1 MRILVA
7 ALLSLV
13 LVSPLLAHSG
23 ARHRSS
29 DRNITFD
36 DRGSGPL
43 DCGALKVTFGGE
55 AAAVQEERVE
65 LPGGELKVRV
75 QEQGGIYVQH
85 GSGSGYTARLCKA
98 AADPALLSDVRVA
111 QQGRSLTVEGP
122 ADEDRWVGYLIV
134 DAPTD
139 ASLRVESDN
148 APITLKRVRG
158 SFVAKAQNGPIAIE
172 DAAGTIDASTENGP
186 IALSGGEGDVKLRAA
201 NGPIAV
207 ELDREWRGKGLDART
222 QNGPLAVT
230 VSSAFR
236 SGVVLES
243 DGTSPWDCDGPSC
256 EGWKIHGTGQ
266 YGGRTF
272 TLGDGPALVH
282 LSTSNGPVAIQSPE
296 Q

>member
-7 ALLSLV
+7 AGLSLV
-13 LVSPLLAHSG
+13 LATPQLAHS
-23 ARHRSS
+23 RVSHRSS

-55 AAAVQEERVE
+55 AATVQEERVE
-65 LPGGELKVRV
+65 LAGGALEVRV

-98 AADPALLSDVRVA
+98 AADPALLRDVRVA

-139 ASLRVESDN
+139 ASLRVQSDN

-158 SFVAKAQNGPIAIE
+158 SFVAKATNGPIAIE
-172 DAAGTIDASTENGP
+172 DAAGTIDAATENGP
-186 IALSGGEGDVKLRAA
+186 IALSGSEGEVKLRAA

-236 SGVVLES
+236 SGLWSSARRSISV
-243 DGTSPWDCDGPSC
+243 TSPWWPTVPSSLLSC
-256 EGWKIHGTGQ
+256 TSMPAATKSATPADSSAV
-266 YGGRTF
+266 RT
-272 TLGDGPALVH
+272 P
-282 LSTSNGPVAIQSPE
+282 
-296 Q
+296 

>member
-1 MRILVA
+1 MRVLAVA
-7 ALLSLV
+7 GLSLV
-13 LVSPLLAHSG
+13 LATPSLAHMRINHDSG
-23 ARHRSS
+23 
-29 DRNITFD
+29 DRTVTLD

-43 DCGALKVTFGGE
+43 DCGDLKVQFGHKE
-55 AAAVQEERVE
+55 ATVQEQRVDISS
-65 LPGGELKVRV
+65 GELKVRV
-75 QEQGGIYVQH
+75 QEHGGIYVQQ

-98 AADPALLSDVRVA
+98 ATDAALLADVRVV

-134 DAPTD
+134 DAPAD

-172 DAAGTIDASTENGP
+172 DAAGTIDAATHNGP
-186 IALSGGEGDVKLRAA
+186 IAISGSEGDVKLRAQ

-222 QNGPLAVT
+222 QNGPIAVT
-230 VSSAFR
+230 VSSSFR
-236 SGVVLES
+236 SGVVVES
-243 DGTSPWDCDGPSC
+243 EGHSPWDCDGPSC
-256 EGWKIHGTGQ
+256 AGWHL
-266 YGGRTF
+266 GG
-272 TLGDGPALVH
+272 TLGDTRTFKLGEGTALVH
-282 LSTSNGPVAIQSPE
+282 LATSNGPVAIQSPE